1 MSVCSIYI
9 GSDHAGF
16 DLKQEILQRLRAEFP
31 NNNVIDCGCASV
43 ESVDYPIYAQKV
55 AQSVVQGTNFRGILI
70 CGSGIGMCIAAN
82 KVRGI
87 RAASIWNLESAQLCR
102 EHNDCNVIC
111 LAGRFLKPDE
121 AWSFVLRFLKTS
133 FLGGRHLQRIKMIN
147 DLEKPQ

>member
-16 DLKQEILQRLRAEFP
+16 DLKQEIVQRLRAEFP
-31 NNNVIDCGCASV
+31 KVNVIDHGCAST
-43 ESVDYPIYAQKV
+43 ESVDYPAYAQKV
-55 AQSVVQGTNFRGILI
+55 AQSVAQETNSRGILI
-70 CGSGIGMCIAAN
+70 CGTGIGMCIAAN

-111 LAGRFLKPDE
+111 LAGRFLKPNE
-121 AWSFVLRFLKTS
+121 AWSFILQFIKTS
-133 FLGGRHLQRIKMIN
+133 FLGGRHLQRIKMID
-147 DLEKPQ
+147 DLEKPE